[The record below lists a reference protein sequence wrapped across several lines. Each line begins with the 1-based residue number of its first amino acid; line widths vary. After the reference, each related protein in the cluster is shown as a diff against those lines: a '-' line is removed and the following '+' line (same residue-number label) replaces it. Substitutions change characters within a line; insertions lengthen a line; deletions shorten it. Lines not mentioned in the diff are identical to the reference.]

1 VLATA
6 VAGVLVAVAL
16 VAGALSGGSGD
27 RKPQV
32 AAKTTGAAPVKQ
44 TLPPPLLGEWKGT
57 ATQTASTRETYPAEV
72 HLTVS
77 GSAVGKPSGTLSEK
91 AKGHGCK
98 GAVTLV
104 SRDAGNVFRYDEKP
118 SPQAGCIDRTTV
130 TVKPS
135 AGGAVEF
142 YEIYTAVDGDQGT
155 VVGKLQRAG
164 ATP

>member
-6 VAGVLVAVAL
+6 VAGVLVAVGFA
-16 VAGALSGGSGD
+16 AGALSGGSGG

-32 AAKTTGAAPVKQ
+32 AAKTTGAAPPKQ
-44 TLPPPLLGEWKGT
+44 SLAAPLLGAWKGT

-72 HLTVS
+72 RLTVT
-77 GSAVGKPSGTLSEK
+77 GSAVGKPAGTLSEK

-135 AGGAVEF
+135 AGGAVDF
-142 YEIYTAVDGDQGT
+142 YEIYTAVDGNQGT
-155 VVGKLQRAG
+155 VVGNLKRAG
-164 ATP
+164 GTP